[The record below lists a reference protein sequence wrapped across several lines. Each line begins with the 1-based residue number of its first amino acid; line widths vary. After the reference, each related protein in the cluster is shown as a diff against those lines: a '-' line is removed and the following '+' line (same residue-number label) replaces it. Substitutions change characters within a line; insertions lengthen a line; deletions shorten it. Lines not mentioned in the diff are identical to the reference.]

1 MNPIARLMR
10 SLRGPRLRPRS
21 FPAKTSAILSTE
33 DLIEE
38 QILPR
43 YSPQHYYPVHLGE
56 TFNDRYLVVA
66 KLGYGTSSTVWLAR
80 DIHTDVLRNVGSEC
94 LLLLLT
100 SKQGGGGKQ
109 NPS

>member
-1 MNPIARLMR
+1 MTPIARLMR

-21 FPAKTSAILSTE
+21 ARTSAMLSTE

-38 QILPR
+38 QTLPR
-43 YSPQHYYPVHLGE
+43 YCPQHYYPVHLGE

-66 KLGYGTSSTVWLAR
+66 KLGYGASSTVWLAR
-80 DIHTDVLRNVGSEC
+80 DIQTYVLRNVGSEC

-100 SKQGGGGKQ
+100 SK
-109 NPS
+109 